1 MISKIINTSVIS
13 FAIVV
18 LLHYIYLF
26 LKQNLTTPIVHDL
39 VTVPTE
45 KYREI
50 QHILQEPTD
59 HKKMESTE
67 MKEDKH
73 EMKDE
78 LKHYLRT
85 LTSKS

>member
-1 MISKIINTSVIS
+1 MISKIINTSIIS
-13 FAIVV
+13 LAIII

-50 QHILQEPTD
+50 NHILQEPTY
-59 HKKMESTE
+59 KMESFE
-67 MKEDKH
+67 IKDDKH
-73 EMKDE
+73 ELKHE
-78 LKHYLRT
+78 LKNYLRT
-85 LTSKS
+85 LTNN